1 MKNYV
6 AYLQLA
12 RDGAATNPQNKAIHL
27 IDQVEHH
34 HYQQHVQFV
43 RLPRGAASQHVHRHQ
58 VFVTMVDHVSNEP
71 HLYRL
76 SASAES
82 AKRSH
87 VHLP

>member
-27 IDQVEHH
+27 IDQVDNH
-34 HYQQHVQFV
+34 HYQHVQLV
-43 RLPRGAASQHVHRHQ
+43 RLPRGVASQHGQRHQ